1 MVLSL
6 SSPNKR
12 YDVNF
17 LTNYAIINLQDEL
30 TRIPGV
36 ARIQV
41 FGGQY
46 RSFASGFVPT
56 YWQNSASPRL
66 T

>member
-1 MVLSL
+1 MTS
-6 SSPNKR
+6 
-12 YDVNF
+12 DF

-46 RSFASGFVPT
+46 ALRVWVNPDQAREAWG
-56 YWQNSASPRL
+56 NSAP